1 MVLELIDSRAGMRRA
16 GLRYGLAKR
25 YRGGPSAGGKLA
37 EPTRDANRK
46 REIIIVTQR
55 RSLFL
60 PEHLST

>member
-25 YRGGPSAGGKLA
+25 YRGGPYAGGKLA

>member
-1 MVLELIDSRAGMRRA
+1 MVLELIDFRPGCAEPA
-16 GLRYGLAKR
+16 ALLRYGLAKR
-25 YRGGPSAGGKLA
+25 YRGGPVLGASWLA
-37 EPTRDANRK
+37 RDANRS